1 MKKPSQI
8 FDTPQAT
15 GFDRVTHNTREGIEE
30 MIEQKSLS
38 ARDCLPDEEV
48 INASQAVEIFHQ
60 ELQKA
65 REEERERIIK
75 ELRLA
80 SLIDAGGDG
89 LVSVKM
95 GMSKIE
101 DAINNR
107 VTYVIPTKESPENIT
122 ESFEKILINALPNLR
137 ELTFHSDGS
146 VIAKSGASAKKPKKL
161 YKVHPK
167 RNNDGT
173 NAEPVN
179 WEQLTK
185 KAISKLIIDQSELDQ
200 PNK

>member
-65 REEERERIIK
+65 RESERERIIYITK
-75 ELRLA
+75 N
-80 SLIDAGGDG
+80 IKDAF
-89 LVSVKM
+89 
-95 GMSKIE
+95 MSPLTERRWLQCIQFTDQPK
-101 DAINNR
+101 
-107 VTYVIPTKESPENIT
+107 PE
-122 ESFEKILINALPNLR
+122 
-137 ELTFHSDGS
+137 
-146 VIAKSGASAKKPKKL
+146 
-161 YKVHPK
+161 
-167 RNNDGT
+167 
-173 NAEPVN
+173 
-179 WEQLTK
+179 
-185 KAISKLIIDQSELDQ
+185 DQSELDQ
-200 PNK
+200 GPDAFERQGL